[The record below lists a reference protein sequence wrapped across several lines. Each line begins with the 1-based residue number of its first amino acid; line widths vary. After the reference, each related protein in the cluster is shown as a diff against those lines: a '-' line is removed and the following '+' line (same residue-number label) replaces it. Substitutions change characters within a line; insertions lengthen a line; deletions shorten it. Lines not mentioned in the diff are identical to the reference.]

1 MNNEFT
7 ELIRLLGDAGY
18 EVRAISQE
26 PESRTNDMLGVLCP
40 HAGDIFLKISPAGK
54 TRAEAEGTEDTS
66 SLLDRTFGKAQGVTK

>member
-26 PESRTNDMLGVLCP
+26 PESRATDMLDVLCP
-40 HAGDIFLKISPAGK
+40 RAGGIFLKISPAGK
-54 TRAEAEGTEDTS
+54 TREEAKGTEGTS
-66 SLLDRTFGKAQGVTK
+66 SLLDRVFGKAQEAAK